1 MPFRSVYTSLP
12 LASIRITDRFW
23 LGRQATI
30 RDVSLAHMWRQME
43 STGRLEN
50 FRRAA
55 KGAGAHVSQYCFDDS
70 DLYKWLE
77 AGAYA
82 LRLGPAK
89 ELSALVEEAVGL
101 IEAAQQPDGYL
112 DTFMQLAHPEL
123 KFRNLISMHEMYCAG
138 HLIEAA
144 VAFHDCLNDDRL
156 LAVAIKLAD
165 HLHATFGP
173 GKRFGYCGH
182 EEIELAL
189 LRLAT
194 ATGNREYE
202 DLATWFVAARGS
214 RPSPF
219 EKELNDAESM
229 KLSPY
234 ARRIHTK
241 NGKYTGEYC
250 QDHAPVRDHI
260 EVVGHAV
267 RAMYL
272 YIAATQVA
280 ANQEDAAL
288 SLAMER
294 AWANLAGRR
303 MYVTGGIGPSG
314 DNEGF
319 TADFD
324 LPNATAYAET
334 CAACGLVFWGHRLA
348 QATGNADY
356 VEVVERALYNGALA
370 GISLSGDRFFYAN
383 PLESRGNHERVPWF
397 ECACCPPNI
406 ARLIGSVGTYAVGV
420 SAGAFWV
427 NIPMALEARAEF
439 SGVATK
445 VTVDSDFPW
454 SGRVVISVSPAA
466 PVEFELRV
474 RIPDWADEVEGELPG
489 LEQEATYEDGY
500 AVYMKR
506 WVAGDILT
514 LDFGMQPR
522 WVTADPRVRDNLGR
536 MAMTRGPLV
545 YCAEGHDNG
554 YAPQLFVA
562 DPDSEVSI
570 KACDE
575 LEGAIQLTLSGRR
588 EADGATPDLYVAEVE
603 PSSESAELTMIPY
616 ALWANRGAT
625 EMQVWLRRQ

>member
-1 MPFRSVYTSLP
+1 MPFCPVYTSLP
-12 LASIRITDRFW
+12 LRSIRITDRFW
-23 LGRQATI
+23 LSRQETV
-30 RDVSLAHMWRQME
+30 RDVSLPHMWREME

-55 KGAGAHVSQYCFDDS
+55 KGGGEYASHYCFDDS

-77 AGAYA
+77 ACAYS
-82 LRLGPAK
+82 LRLGP
-89 ELSALVEEAVGL
+89 STALTAMLEEAIVLVGG
-101 IEAAQQPDGYL
+101 AQQPDGYL

-156 LAVAIKLAD
+156 LAIAVKLAD
-165 HLHATFGP
+165 HLNLTFGP

-189 LRLAT
+189 LRLAA
-194 ATGNREYE
+194 ATGNRTYE
-202 DLATWFVAARGS
+202 DLATWFVVSRGS

-219 EKELNDAESM
+219 EAELDDADSM

-234 ARRIHTK
+234 ARRMHTK
-241 NGKYTGEYC
+241 NGGYVGEYC
-250 QDHAPVRDHI
+250 QDHAPVKKHT

-280 ANQEDAAL
+280 AKQEDAAL
-288 SLAMER
+288 SEAMER
-294 AWANLAGRR
+294 TWANLTGRR

-314 DNEGF
+314 ENEGF

-324 LPNATAYAET
+324 LPNGTAYAET
-334 CAACGLVFWGHRLA
+334 CAACGLAFWGQKLA

-356 VEVVERALYNGALA
+356 VGVVERALYNGALA
-370 GISLSGDRFFYAN
+370 GISIDGERFFYAN
-383 PLESRGNHERVPWF
+383 PLESRSNHERVPWF

-406 ARLIGSVGTYAVGV
+406 ARLIGSVGSYAVGV
-420 SAGAFWV
+420 SGGAFWL
-427 NIPMALEARAEF
+427 NIPVALEAHAEF
-439 SGVATK
+439 SGILTD
-445 VTVDSDFPW
+445 VTVSSDFPW
-454 SGRVVISVSPAA
+454 SGRVVITVNPAA

-474 RIPDWADEVEGELPG
+474 RIPDWADEVQGDLPG
-489 LEQEATYEDGY
+489 LEQEASYDNGY
-500 AVYMKR
+500 AVYKKH
-506 WVAGDILT
+506 WVAGDTLT
-514 LDFGMQPR
+514 LDFGMQPQ
-522 WVTADPRVRDNLGR
+522 WVTADPRVRDDLGR
-536 MAMTRGPLV
+536 IAMTRGPLV
-545 YCAEGHDNG
+545 YCAESHDNG

-562 DPDSEVSI
+562 DTDAEVGVNSSSELGEI
-570 KACDE
+570 
-575 LEGAIQLTLSGRR
+575 IRLTVSGRR
-588 EADGATPDLYVAEVE
+588 EADVPTSELYVAASE
-603 PSSESAELTMIPY
+603 PDSVPAELTMIPY
-616 ALWANRGAT
+616 ASWANRGPS